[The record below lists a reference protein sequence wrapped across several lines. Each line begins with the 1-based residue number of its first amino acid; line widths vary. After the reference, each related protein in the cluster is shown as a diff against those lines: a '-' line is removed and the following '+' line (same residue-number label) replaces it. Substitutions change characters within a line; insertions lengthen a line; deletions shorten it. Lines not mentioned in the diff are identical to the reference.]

1 MEIIL
6 KSLDSVV
13 INDLGLELELNQE
26 VNLLECFSPQE
37 IILSQDLE
45 PLYNNSL
52 ISFMLDNEDATLVQ
66 IIQSL
71 TGLSEYKHGK
81 LNTLKHELSE
91 QSFFQVERDINDDVK
106 KIVYYKDNTLAV
118 KIREDEIVR
127 DNDGDV
133 VQMIKRQYEN
143 GVILQTETQIIN
155 RLDGDVI
162 SIETI
167 TT

>member
-6 KSLDSVV
+6 KSLDSVM
-13 INDLGLELELNQE
+13 INDLGLELELNQQ

-37 IILSQDLE
+37 IVQSQDLE
-45 PLYNNSL
+45 PLYNSSL

-127 DNDGDV
+127 NNEGDV
-133 VQMIKRQYEN
+133 IQMIKRQYEN

>member
-6 KSLDSVV
+6 KSLDSIIV
-13 INDLGLELELNQE
+13 NDLGLELELNQE

-37 IILSQDLE
+37 IIQSQDLE
-45 PLYNNSL
+45 PLYNSSL
-52 ISFMLDNEDATLVQ
+52 ISFMLDSEDATFTQV
-66 IIQSL
+66 IQSL
-71 TGLSEYKHGK
+71 TGLSEYKHGR

-91 QSFFQVERDINDDVK
+91 PSFFQVERDANDDVK
-106 KIVYYKDNTLAV
+106 RIVYYKDSTLMI

-127 DNDGDV
+127 DSEGDV

-155 RLDGDVI
+155 RLGGDVI